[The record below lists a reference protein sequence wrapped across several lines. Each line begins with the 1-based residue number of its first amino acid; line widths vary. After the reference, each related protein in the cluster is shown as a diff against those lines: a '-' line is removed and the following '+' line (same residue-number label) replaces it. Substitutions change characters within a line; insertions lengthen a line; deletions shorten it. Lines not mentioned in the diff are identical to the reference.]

1 MESIAESQEIPIVQ
15 PVKNKKRKSSAKSLV
30 RKNTWDLYIA
40 RYKKIVS
47 DIAQVLTWARK
58 FLHTAKIFRLD
69 VLVIWPWLGLGQA
82 YLKIF

>member
-1 MESIAESQEIPIVQ
+1 MESITESQEIPIVQ

-47 DIAQVLTWARK
+47 DCK
-58 FLHTAKIFRLD
+58 
-69 VLVIWPWLGLGQA
+69 
-82 YLKIF
+82 